1 MSEQVSQESSA
12 PATEQPGEAAAI
24 AFLKSKNQ
32 EANTEGD
39 EGRPILPAVPHG
51 VEQATSPEQ
60 PDGSKPEQPPEGQS
74 QDFNP
79 TGQSKSKLDAW
90 GRVTELDKQNRELK
104 QKLKQF
110 EGKVDYR
117 ELAKKDLGKTI
128 ADLGISFDDLV
139 NHFASGPSVS
149 DDTQASSAD
158 RPKPDASTREL
169 DSLKKELHELRS
181 TYEEERNRSAIQS
194 EYNRYTS
201 ILEQGGDRWEYVKGK
216 KGDGVVMAMQ
226 TAAELYR
233 LDSSKLPDMESVL
246 DAVEN
251 WYETKAEEEFNY
263 LKATKKAQKF
273 FGSTPKDD
281 IKTIVKDPIQSKAP
295 PSNATTQEPR
305 ELTDEERFNQ
315 AVAFL
320 KKKRQESHE
329 ES

>member
-1 MSEQVSQESSA
+1 MSEQVSQESSP
-12 PATEQPGEAAAI
+12 PAEQSGEAAAI
-24 AFLKSKNQ
+24 AFLKAKNA
-32 EANTEGD
+32 EPTNAEGD
-39 EGRPILPAVPHG
+39 GNSAVPHPSG
-51 VEQATSPEQ
+51 VPQDEEQAAP
-60 PDGSKPEQPPEGQS
+60 PDQPPEGQ
-74 QDFNP
+74 
-79 TGQSKSKLDAW
+79 GQSKSKLDAW

-139 NHFASGPSVS
+139 NHFAGGSSVS
-149 DDTQASSAD
+149 DDSQTSQT
-158 RPKPDASTREL
+158 KPDLSSKEIDT
-169 DSLKKELHELRS
+169 LKKELHELRS
-181 TYEEERNRSAIQS
+181 TYEEERNKAAIQS
-194 EYNRYTS
+194 EYNRYTT

-233 LDSSKLPDMESVL
+233 LDSSKLPDMEAVL

-251 WYETKAEEEFNY
+251 WYESKAEEEYNY

-273 FGSTPKDD
+273 FGSPIKGES
-281 IKTIVKDPIQSKAP
+281 KTIVKDPITSKAP
-295 PSNATTQEPR
+295 PSSTTTQEPR

-320 KKKRQESHE
+320 KKKRQESNE
-329 ES
+329 T